1 MDDRSLTL
9 DVSILGREYRV
20 ACKESERE
28 ELLQAVQFLDHRM
41 RSVPATFPE
50 SRISRIRWSRNCT
63 ACSNSSRSERTELLE
78 AVAYL
83 DRRMREIRDAGK
95 VSGTDRIAV
104 MAALNI
110 AHEVLRARDGTPATG
125 GFDSA
130 AIQRRI
136 SAMQIAIDRA
146 MAEQEK
152 LF

>member
-9 DVSILGREYRV
+9 DVSILGRAYRV
-20 ACKESERE
+20 ACKESERD
-28 ELLQAVQFLDHRM
+28 ELLQAVQFLD
-41 RSVPATFPE
+41 
-50 SRISRIRWSRNCT
+50 
-63 ACSNSSRSERTELLE
+63 
-78 AVAYL
+78 
-83 DRRMREIRDAGK
+83 RRMREIRESAKVAGAE
-95 VSGTDRIAV
+95 RIAV

-110 AHEVLRARDGTPATG
+110 AHELLHAKNAAPATS

-136 SAMQIAIDRA
+136 SAMQTAIDRA